1 MKPVSFSIDNN
12 ILYTQ
17 GLYIMATITVWLL
30 LTVLHESY
38 WQCCPL
44 PLLALSQCRQ
54 LEKKAGEIGGKME
67 RKNGESVSPLHFAL
81 FPSRLAPP
89 PPSPSPVRSSL
100 TISVFPGQSFN
111 YFLRLRGWLML
122 PCASSRA
129 YRKTVTVVVNF
140 LT

>member
-67 RKNGESVSPLHFAL
+67 RKNGESVSPLQYTL
-81 FPSRLAPP
+81 FPSHLAPP
-89 PPSPSPVRSSL
+89 PPLQCVLPWPFLFSLANLLIISSDWGVGSCCRVL
-100 TISVFPGQSFN
+100 LPGHIERLSQWWSIS
-111 YFLRLRGWLML
+111 
-122 PCASSRA
+122 
-129 YRKTVTVVVNF
+129 
-140 LT
+140 